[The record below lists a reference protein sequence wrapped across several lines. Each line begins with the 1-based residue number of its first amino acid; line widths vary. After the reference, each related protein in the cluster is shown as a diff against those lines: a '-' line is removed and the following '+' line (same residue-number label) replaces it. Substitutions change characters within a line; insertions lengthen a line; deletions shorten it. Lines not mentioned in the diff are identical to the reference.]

1 MQTKSR
7 IQVITE
13 QLGVRD
19 TFFSSIR
26 NIMEQYEI
34 RDNILCPDKSG
45 FVLEAKKGYWEP
57 IRDEDGKVVKYDS
70 LDKAERMYENCSQG
84 IRIQKTETG
93 YQYTIGNIVESMQDI
108 KEMEDSVD
116 LDRGMVMVSAF
127 SGAKE
132 EHKD

>member
-34 RDNILCPDKSG
+34 RDNILCPGPDG

-57 IRDEDGKVVKYDS
+57 IRDKDGKVIKYGS
-70 LDKAERMYENCSQG
+70 LDKAEKMYENLSQG
-84 IRIQKTETG
+84 VRIQKTETG

-127 SGAKE
+127 SGVRE